1 MRLSLRNDFMAD
13 KRSVRSGTFARLKND
28 PTIRSRTFQILTALV
43 VVYFFWT
50 IFQNTVDNMERRGIS
65 TGLGFLSSQAGFGIV
80 MSLIP
85 YNETMTYGR
94 TFWVGLLNTLLV
106 SSLGIFFAT
115 LIGFIVGIGRLSKNW
130 LLSTMSAIF
139 VDTFRN
145 IPLLLQI
152 FFWYFAVLRAL
163 PGPRDSIELWDMFF
177 LNNRGAFLPSPVP
190 EAGMNFVWFV
200 LLAAIVGAVVLYRW
214 ARKRQDATGQL
225 FPAIRVG
232 IAMVVLI
239 PAVVFLALGSPMS
252 WDVPEL
258 RGFNFRG
265 GISVIP
271 ELGALLLAL
280 TIYTAAFIAEIVRS
294 GIQAVSHGQTEAA
307 SALGLK
313 RGTTLRLVIIPQAMR
328 VIVPPLT
335 SQYLNLTKNS
345 SLAVAIGYPDLVSVF
360 MGTTL
365 NQTGQAVEIVAITML
380 VYLTISLVIS
390 FLMNIYNKAMSLKE
404 R

>member
-1 MRLSLRNDFMAD
+1 MAE
-13 KRSVRSGTFARLKND
+13 KRSGWSGVLARLWHD

-43 VVYFFWT
+43 VVYVFWA
-50 IFQNTVDNMERRGIS
+50 IFQNTIANMERRGIS
-65 TGLGFLSSQAGFGIV
+65 TGLGFLSSPAGFGIV

-85 YNETMTYGR
+85 YDETMTYGR
-94 TFWVGLLNTLLV
+94 TFFVGLLNTLLV
-106 SSLGIFFAT
+106 SSLGIVFAT
-115 LIGFIVGIGRLSKNW
+115 ILGFIVGIGRLSRNW
-130 LLSTMSAIF
+130 LLSTLSAIF

-163 PGPRDSIELWDMFF
+163 PGPRDSVELWNVFF
-177 LNNRGAFLPSPVP
+177 LNNRGAFMPAPLPEP
-190 EAGMNFVWFV
+190 GMNLVWFA
-200 LLAAIVGAVVLYRW
+200 LLAAIIGAVVLYRW

-225 FPAIRVG
+225 FPAIRIG

-265 GISVIP
+265 GVGVIP

-307 SALGLK
+307 SALGLR
-313 RGTTLRLVIIPQAMR
+313 RGTTLRLIIIPQAMR

-380 VYLTISLVIS
+380 VYLSISLFIS
-390 FLMNIYNKAMSLKE
+390 FVMNFYNKAVALKE

>member
-1 MRLSLRNDFMAD
+1 MAD
-13 KRSVRSGTFARLKND
+13 KRSGRSGVLSRLWND
-28 PTIRSRTFQILTALV
+28 PTIRSRTFQILTALAV
-43 VVYFFWT
+43 AYFFWT
-50 IFQNTVDNMERRGIS
+50 IFQNTAENMQRRGIS
-65 TGLGFLSSQAGFGIV
+65 TGFGFLNSPSGFGIV

-85 YNETMTYGR
+85 FDETMSYGR

-106 SSLGIFFAT
+106 SFLGIVMAT
-115 LIGFIVGIGRLSKNW
+115 ILGFIVGVGRLSKNW
-130 LLSTMSAIF
+130 LLSTLSAIF

-163 PGPRDSIELWDMFF
+163 PGPRDSMDLWGTFF
-177 LNNRGAFLPSPVP
+177 LNNRGAYMPSPIP
-190 EAGMNFVWFV
+190 EAGMNLVWLT
-200 LLAAIVGAVVLYRW
+200 LLAAVVAAVVLYRW

-232 IAMVVLI
+232 IAMVVVL
-239 PAVVFLALGSPMS
+239 PAAIFLMSGSPMS
-252 WDVPEL
+252 WETPEL

-265 GISVIP
+265 GIVLIP

-280 TIYTAAFIAEIVRS
+280 TVYTAAFIAEIVRS
-294 GIQAVSHGQTEAA
+294 GIQSVSHGQTEAA
-307 SALGLK
+307 SALGLR
-313 RGTTLRLVIIPQAMR
+313 RGTILHKVIIPQAMR
-328 VIVPPLT
+328 VIIPPLT

-365 NQTGQAVEIVAITML
+365 NQTGQAVEVVAITML
-380 VYLTISLVIS
+380 VYLTISLTIS
-390 FLMNIYNKAMSLKE
+390 FLMNFYNKAMALKE

>member
-1 MRLSLRNDFMAD
+1 MAD
-13 KRSVRSGTFARLKND
+13 KRATGSGGLARLWND

-43 VVYFFWT
+43 VIYFLWT
-50 IFQNTVDNMERRGIS
+50 IYQNTIINMERRGIT
-65 TGLGFLSSQAGFGIV
+65 TGFAFLGSPAGFGIV

-85 YNETMTYGR
+85 YDETMSYGR
-94 TFWVGLLNTLLV
+94 TFYVGLLNTLLV
-106 SSLGIFFAT
+106 SSLGIVAAT
-115 LIGFIVGIGRLSKNW
+115 ILGFVIGIGRLSKNW
-130 LLSTMSAIF
+130 LVSTLSAIF

-152 FFWYFAVLRAL
+152 FFWYFAVLRNL
-163 PGPRDSIELWDMFF
+163 PSPRDSMEIGEMFF
-177 LNNRGAFLPSPVP
+177 LNNRGVYIPAPIP
-190 EAGMNFVWFV
+190 EDGFWLVVAV
-200 LLAAIVGAVVLYRW
+200 LCGAIVGAIALYRW

-232 IAMVVLI
+232 LAMVILL
-239 PAVVFLALGSPMS
+239 PGAAFLLAGSPLG

-265 GISVIP
+265 GVSMIP
-271 ELGALLLAL
+271 ELGALFIAL
-280 TIYTAAFIAEIVRS
+280 TVYTASFIAEIVRS
-294 GIQAVSHGQTEAA
+294 GIQSVSHGQTEAA

-313 RGTTLRLVIIPQAMR
+313 RGTTLHLVIIPQAMR
-328 VIVPPLT
+328 VIIPPLT

-345 SLAVAIGYPDLVSVF
+345 SLAVAIGYPDLVAVF

-365 NQTGQAVEIVAITML
+365 NQTGQAVEVVAITML
-380 VYLTISLVIS
+380 VYLSISLLIS
-390 FLMNIYNKAMSLKE
+390 MLMNIYNKAMALKE

>member
-1 MRLSLRNDFMAD
+1 MAD
-13 KRSVRSGTFARLKND
+13 KRSERSSTFARLWND
-28 PTIRSRTFQILTALV
+28 PVVRARTFQILTALV

-50 IFQNTVDNMERRGIS
+50 IYQNTITNMERRGIS
-65 TGLGFLSSQAGFGIV
+65 TGLGFLDSPAGFGIV

-85 YNETMTYGR
+85 YSETMTYGR

-106 SSLGIFFAT
+106 SGLGIILAT
-115 LIGFIVGIGRLSKNW
+115 ILGFIVGIGRLSKNW
-130 LLSTMSAIF
+130 LASKLSAIF

-145 IPLLLQI
+145 VPLLLQI
-152 FFWYFAVLRAL
+152 FFWYFAVLRNL
-163 PGPRDSIELWDMFF
+163 PGPRESLEFAGTFF
-177 LNNRGAFLPSPVP
+177 LSNRGLKLPAPVP
-190 EAGMNFVWFV
+190 EAGMGVVWLV
-200 LLAAIVGAVVLYRW
+200 LLAAIVAAVVLVRW
-214 ARKRQDATGQL
+214 ARKRQEATGQQ
-225 FPAIRVG
+225 FPAVRVG
-232 IAMVVLI
+232 LAMVVAL
-239 PAVVFLALGSPMS
+239 PTLAFVAMGSPLS
-252 WDVPEL
+252 WDMPEL

-265 GISVIP
+265 GITVIP
-271 ELGALLLAL
+271 ELGALLAAL

-307 SALGLK
+307 SALGIK

-328 VIVPPLT
+328 VIIPPLT

-380 VYLTISLVIS
+380 VYLTISLTIS
-390 FLMNIYNKAMSLKE
+390 FLMNLYNKASALKE

>member
-1 MRLSLRNDFMAD
+1 MAE
-13 KRSVRSGTFARLKND
+13 KRSGWSGALARLWHD

-43 VVYFFWT
+43 VVYVFWA
-50 IFQNTVDNMERRGIS
+50 IFQNTIANMERRGIS
-65 TGLGFLSSQAGFGIV
+65 TGLGFLSSPAGFGIV

-85 YNETMTYGR
+85 YDETMTYGR
-94 TFWVGLLNTLLV
+94 TFFVGLLNTLLV
-106 SSLGIFFAT
+106 SSLGIIFAT
-115 LIGFIVGIGRLSKNW
+115 ILGFIIGIGRLSKNW
-130 LLSTMSAIF
+130 LLSTLSAIF

-163 PGPRDSIELWDMFF
+163 PGPRDSVELWDVFF
-177 LNNRGAFLPSPVP
+177 LNNRGAFMPAPLPEP
-190 EAGMNFVWFV
+190 GMNLVWFA
-200 LLAAIVGAVVLYRW
+200 LLAAIIGAVVLYRW

-225 FPAIRVG
+225 FPAIRIG
-232 IAMVVLI
+232 LAMVVLI

-265 GISVIP
+265 GVSVIP

-307 SALGLK
+307 SALGLR
-313 RGTTLRLVIIPQAMR
+313 RGTTLRLIIIPQAMR

-380 VYLTISLVIS
+380 VYLSISLFIS
-390 FLMNIYNKAMSLKE
+390 FVMNFYNKAVALKE

>member
-1 MRLSLRNDFMAD
+1 MAD
-13 KRSVRSGTFARLKND
+13 KRTTRSGNLARLWND
-28 PTIRSRTFQILTALV
+28 PNVRSRTFQILTALV

-50 IFQNTVDNMERRGIS
+50 IFENTVSNMERRGIN
-65 TGLGFLSSQAGFGIV
+65 TGLGFLSQPSGFGIV

-85 YNETMTYGR
+85 FDETMSYGR
-94 TFWVGLLNTLLV
+94 TFMVGLLNTLLV
-106 SSLGIFFAT
+106 SGLGILFAT
-115 LIGFIVGIGRLSKNW
+115 ILGFVIGIGRLSKNW
-130 LLSTMSAIF
+130 LVSTLSAVF

-152 FFWYFAVLRAL
+152 FFWYFAVLRNL
-163 PGPRDSIELWDMFF
+163 PGPRQSMEFADAFF
-177 LNNRGAFLPSPVP
+177 LNNRGLYLPSPVP
-190 EAGMNFVWFV
+190 EEGFGIVWVALVLALAGAF
-200 LLAAIVGAVVLYRW
+200 LLHRW
-214 ARKRQDATGQL
+214 ARKRQDATGEM
-225 FPAIRVG
+225 FPSILVG
-232 IAMVVLI
+232 IAMVIGVPLL
-239 PAVVFLALGSPMS
+239 VFFVAGSPLDWS
-252 WDVPEL
+252 VPEL

-265 GISVIP
+265 GIVMIP
-271 ELGALLLAL
+271 ELGALLMAL
-280 TIYTAAFIAEIVRS
+280 TVYTAAFIAEIVRS

-313 RGTTLRLVIIPQAMR
+313 RSTTLRMVIIPQAMR
-328 VIVPPLT
+328 VIIPPLT

-380 VYLTISLVIS
+380 VYLTISLTIS
-390 FLMNIYNKAMSLKE
+390 FLMNIYNKAAALRE

>member
-1 MRLSLRNDFMAD
+1 MAE
-13 KRSVRSGTFARLKND
+13 KRSGWSGALARLWHD

-43 VVYFFWT
+43 VVYVFWA
-50 IFQNTVDNMERRGIS
+50 IFQNTIANMERRGIS
-65 TGLGFLSSQAGFGIV
+65 TGLGFLSSPAGFGIV

-85 YNETMTYGR
+85 YDETMTYGR
-94 TFWVGLLNTLLV
+94 TFFVGLLNTLLV
-106 SSLGIFFAT
+106 SSLGIIFAT
-115 LIGFIVGIGRLSKNW
+115 ILGFIIGIGRLSKNW
-130 LLSTMSAIF
+130 LLSTLSAIF

-163 PGPRDSIELWDMFF
+163 PGPRDSVELWDVFF
-177 LNNRGAFLPSPVP
+177 LNNRGAFMPAPLPES
-190 EAGMNFVWFV
+190 GMNLVWFA
-200 LLAAIVGAVVLYRW
+200 LLAAIIGAVVLYRW

-225 FPAIRVG
+225 FPAIRIG
-232 IAMVVLI
+232 LAMVVLI

-265 GISVIP
+265 GVSVIP

-307 SALGLK
+307 SALGLR
-313 RGTTLRLVIIPQAMR
+313 RGTTLRLIIIPQAMR

-380 VYLTISLVIS
+380 VYLSISLFIS
-390 FLMNIYNKAMSLKE
+390 FVMNFYNKAVALKE

>member
-1 MRLSLRNDFMAD
+1 MAD
-13 KRSVRSGTFARLKND
+13 KRDTGSGGLARLWND

-43 VVYFFWT
+43 VIYFLWT
-50 IFQNTVDNMERRGIS
+50 IYQNTIINMERRGIT
-65 TGLGFLSSQAGFGIV
+65 TGFAFLGSPAGFGIV

-85 YNETMTYGR
+85 YDETMSYGR
-94 TFWVGLLNTLLV
+94 TFYVGLLNTLLV
-106 SSLGIFFAT
+106 SSLGIVAAT
-115 LIGFIVGIGRLSKNW
+115 ILGFVIGIGRLSKNW
-130 LLSTMSAIF
+130 LVSTLSAIF

-152 FFWYFAVLRAL
+152 FFWYFAVLRNL
-163 PGPRDSIELWDMFF
+163 PSPRDSMEIGEMFF
-177 LNNRGAFLPSPVP
+177 LNNRGIYIPAPIP
-190 EAGMNFVWFV
+190 EDGFWLVVAV
-200 LLAAIVGAVVLYRW
+200 LCGAIVGAIALYRW

-232 IAMVVLI
+232 LAMVILL
-239 PAVVFLALGSPMS
+239 PGAAFLLAGSPLG

-265 GISVIP
+265 GVSMIP
-271 ELGALLLAL
+271 ELGALFIAL
-280 TIYTAAFIAEIVRS
+280 TVYTASFIAEIVRS
-294 GIQAVSHGQTEAA
+294 GIQSVSHGQTEAA

-313 RGTTLRLVIIPQAMR
+313 RGTTLHLVIIPQAMR
-328 VIVPPLT
+328 VIIPPLT

-345 SLAVAIGYPDLVSVF
+345 SLAVAIGYPDLVAVF

-365 NQTGQAVEIVAITML
+365 NQTGQAVEVVAITML
-380 VYLTISLVIS
+380 VYLSISLLIS
-390 FLMNIYNKAMSLKE
+390 MLMNIYNKAMALKE